1 MNLCIEKSLAL
12 ICKLDTAKGNGF
24 KSTHVQDLKKL
35 SSFKTPYKV
44 LLCIDFLCMVLRAF
58 FAK

>member
-1 MNLCIEKSLAL
+1 MAKSKVQISSVTEDSVLV
-12 ICKLDTAKGNGF
+12 LD
-24 KSTHVQDLKKL
+24 HVQDLKKL